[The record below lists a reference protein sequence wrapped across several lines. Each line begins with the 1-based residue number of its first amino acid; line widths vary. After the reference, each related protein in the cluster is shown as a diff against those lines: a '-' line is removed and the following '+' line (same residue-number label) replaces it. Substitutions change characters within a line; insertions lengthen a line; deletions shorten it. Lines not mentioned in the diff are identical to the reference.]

1 MKNPFENG
9 SEPQENAMSLSLT
22 QAAKAA
28 KISKSTLS
36 VAIQK
41 GRVSAVHLP
50 DGSYQ
55 IEPVELFRA
64 FPPKAGITPSNED
77 TEGVRK
83 PMPNPTEPT
92 KSNLNLPPMAS
103 EIAELVLLRAK
114 VEAFDREREL
124 RDRERD
130 TLQGQVADLQK
141 RLDAEQEERRNL
153 QRQLMPPAA
162 TQKPQDGPSGV
173 SAGVESSRSSRG
185 FLGRF
190 WSR

>member
-1 MKNPFENG
+1 
-9 SEPQENAMSLSLT
+9 MSLSLT

-64 FPPKAGITPSNED
+64 FPPKVGTTPSGKD
-77 TEGVRK
+77 VKGVRR
-83 PMPNPTEPT
+83 PVPNPTEPT
-92 KSNLNLPPMAS
+92 KSNPSSTPMALDLT
-103 EIAELVLLRAK
+103 ELVLLRIK

-124 RDRERD
+124 RDRERE
-130 TLQGQVADLQK
+130 TLQEQVADLQK

>member
-1 MKNPFENG
+1 
-9 SEPQENAMSLSLT
+9 MSLSLT

-64 FPPKAGITPSNED
+64 FPPKVGTTPSGEAI
-77 TEGVRK
+77 EWVRA
-83 PMPNPTEPT
+83 PVPNPTEPT
-92 KSNLNLPPMAS
+92 KLDPSSTPMVLDLT
-103 EIAELVLLRAK
+103 ELVLLRAK

-124 RDRERD
+124 RDRERE
-130 TLQGQVADLQK
+130 TLQGHVADLQK
-141 RLDAEQEERRNL
+141 RLDAEQEERRTL

-162 TQKPQDGPSGV
+162 TQRAQDGPSGV
-173 SAGVESSRSSRG
+173 SVEVEPVRSQRG
-185 FLGRF
+185 FLSRF